1 MVLFSRLLWD
11 SKVLKR
17 TYPYFL
23 IYLLV
28 SCGPAA
34 AQVNLFSDYDSYKRI
49 VIPQDYQ
56 STALEDIYE
65 LKKDS
70 RQYHAFV
77 VFYRNRKVKSRFMVI
92 VNEAEQ
98 VEDIELIKSY
108 DRRTKKV
115 AKRSYLSEFFGLSTN
130 NMKMPDAISGA
141 TQSSQAIKKTVK
153 YILKLHKAM
162 F

>member
-1 MVLFSRLLWD
+1 M
-11 SKVLKR
+11 LKK
-17 TYPYFL
+17 TYPFFL

-28 SCGPAA
+28 SCGTAA
-34 AQVNLFSDYDSYKRI
+34 AQVNLFSDYDSYKH
-49 VIPQDYQ
+49 VTIPKEYQ
-56 STALEDIYE
+56 SNALEDIYE
-65 LKKDS
+65 LKKDGK
-70 RQYHAFV
+70 QYHAFV
-77 VFYRNRKVKSRFMVI
+77 VFYRNRKVRSRFMVV
-92 VNEAEQ
+92 VNEDEQ
-98 VEDIELIKSY
+98 VENIELIKAY

-115 AKRSYLSEFFGLSTN
+115 AKRSYLKEFFGLSTS